1 MTSLLDR
8 PASGLTR
15 NPQPAPPPPS
25 LESGDDFLHRRSNG
39 GVRHV
44 FLEVPGQSRWAR
56 PRWLDLVEGALNQL
70 VALPAGWDGR
80 RAPPVSSAA
89 LESLVGLLSLL
100 MGDRTPAPQLFP
112 LPDGGVQAEWHVGGN
127 SIEVEIDGEGEAHV
141 LADRA
146 SGENLAEGGVP
157 LDPGDAA
164 LTAVRRFLTEM
175 SSQLLVLR

>member
-1 MTSLLDR
+1 MTTLLDR

-15 NPQPAPPPPS
+15 SSQPAPPPPS
-25 LESGDDFLHRRSNG
+25 LESGDDFLHRRPNG

-56 PRWLDLVEGALNQL
+56 PRWIDLVEGELNQL

-80 RAPPVSSAA
+80 RALPVSSTA

-100 MGDRTPAPQLFP
+100 MGDRTAAPQLFP
-112 LPDGGVQAEWHVGGN
+112 LPDGGVQAEWHIGGN
-127 SIEVEIDGEGEAHV
+127 SVEVEIDGLGEAHV

-146 SGENLAEGGVP
+146 TGEILAEGVVA
-157 LDPGDAA
+157 LNPGDST
-164 LTAVRRFLTEM
+164 LSTVRRFLTEI
-175 SSQLLVLR
+175 SSQLLVVR